1 MYEASFLSADSR
13 AQRRKVAVQAL
24 VNILHLI
31 GVAYKL
37 GHLLGNVHAVLIP
50 ARHLRELFHLPGGV
64 LDGPPHGL
72 LGALVPAVVR
82 ALQGEQLD
90 EFIDA
95 GASIVDPSN
104 AQARLEQLQGY
115 LA

>member
-1 MYEASFLSADSR
+1 MAAAR
-13 AQRRKVAVQAL
+13 AAAG
-24 VNILHLI
+24 NE
-31 GVAYKL
+31 AYKNTVFL
-37 GHLLGNVHAVLIP
+37 G
-50 ARHLRELFHLPGGV
+50 F
-64 LDGPPHGL
+64 DGIQSACNSILAGEETMSVCQE
-72 LGALVPAVVR
+72 GYSMGYNSVDAVVR

-95 GASIVDPSN
+95 GASIVDPST